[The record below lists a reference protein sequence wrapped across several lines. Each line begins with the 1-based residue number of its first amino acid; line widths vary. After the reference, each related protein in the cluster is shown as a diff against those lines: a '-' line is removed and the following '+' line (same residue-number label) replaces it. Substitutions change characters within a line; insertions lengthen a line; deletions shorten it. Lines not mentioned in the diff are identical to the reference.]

1 MQPFHGKIK
10 KPAWQEFHCSW
21 GWAIKWAPAEEWL
34 ALAVPEGSQP
44 WRRIICPVPCHQRH
58 PVLHSCK
65 SPWLLCCCKLSE
77 GMRNTFGLSPK
88 LPMEY
93 SAACRSWCPHPIDGA
108 ILCTWHRAKMERG
121 NVLFCICYHSFSS
134 CTEKSFEGGGL
145 ITVYWV
151 WFLGL
156 ILLRL
161 NWALLATQLLSQC
174 FIVCFQKRHSSQIL
188 LAIAGLPWNA
198 LWPFWSLGR
207 SSTYCSSKLC
217 IQFVLTAG
225 SLQEWAE
232 QRSQLNLL
240 AAASDQLRFPYISG
254 KEEIQ

>member
-88 LPMEY
+88 FPMEF
-93 SAACRSWCPHPIDGA
+93 SAACRSRCPHPIDGA

-121 NVLFCICYHSFSS
+121 NDGCPVLHLLSLLFLMHRKKLWGRGTDYS
-134 CTEKSFEGGGL
+134 
-145 ITVYWV
+145 V
-151 WFLGL
+151 LGL
-156 ILLRL
+156 I
-161 NWALLATQLLSQC
+161 
-174 FIVCFQKRHSSQIL
+174 FGFD
-188 LAIAGLPWNA
+188 
-198 LWPFWSLGR
+198 F
-207 SSTYCSSKLC
+207 
-217 IQFVLTAG
+217 
-225 SLQEWAE
+225 AE
-232 QRSQLNLL
+232 T
-240 AAASDQLRFPYISG
+240 
-254 KEEIQ
+254 